1 MKNIFRLYCFS
12 IALLFLGWIAKL
24 HFIFGGDYLFRIG
37 SAGVMVSFVAQL
49 VTKYA
54 NTDFRTDTLHSIFVV
69 NSVCLFLVYAG
80 MMLKVAHLLQTQE
93 EKDFMLDYI
102 GIPATV
108 FAALYS
114 FAAPGKWYDAGSGSK
129 EVFLRHI
136 VLPWMLFVFSFLLYA
151 VYSVI
156 LTYQDRG

>member
-1 MKNIFRLYCFS
+1 
-12 IALLFLGWIAKL
+12 
-24 HFIFGGDYLFRIG
+24 
-37 SAGVMVSFVAQL
+37 MVSFIAQL
-49 VTKYA
+49 ATRYA
-54 NTDFRTDTLHSIFVV
+54 DKDFRTDALHGIFVV

-93 EKDFMLDYI
+93 EKDFILDYI
-102 GIPATV
+102 GVPAAV

-129 EVFLRHI
+129 VVFLRHI
-136 VLPWMLFVFSFLLYA
+136 VLPWILFVFSFLLYA

-156 LTYQDRG
+156 LTYQNSG